1 MFPWETL
8 GVGVA
13 GAVLL
18 AILRTLLSPKAPF
31 IFSPT
36 HKPSRWDIRD
46 VSLLLLAV
54 FAALALRLW
63 NLESRVIDN
72 DEPAS
77 FGWTDLD
84 GWAREHD
91 ARLHPPLSP
100 WLMSAAFGLRA
111 ILADARSVSV
121 VAGIVVV
128 ALVFAALR
136 DRGRTTAALTAFF
149 AAVAPAMLHA
159 SQLAR
164 GYSLAAAALLATH
177 VLLTRALRHST
188 ERAWL
193 AYTIA
198 GTLAL
203 FTEYITLVPIV
214 VEALV
219 VLLAKLTPPRTRMAV
234 LTSLGGMLAISACFV
249 PFALSTFSL
258 GVGGPPRDPDGVWP
272 PLKHGLEL
280 FGGAGG
286 AALGGVALLLALSAW
301 WPATAT
307 DDQDALVARRAST
320 AALLGLALLVLGG
333 LITAMRARY
342 VLPVF
347 PLLAVACAAAATRVR
362 PRGAKSP
369 ADRPVASTRVR
380 PDSAPAVAPG
390 ASTRVGPHSAPALAP
405 GASTRVRA
413 HASTRVRA
421 VFGGSA
427 GAVLFVGHLALLPCY
442 LRQTCAASEI
452 GRGPPLRDTLA
463 VLRADP
469 RAPVV
474 VVPSWAIA
482 EPSYRLIHRFPGPD
496 SRRDCPARLCV
507 EGREPPRRA
516 MYGLDAD
523 EFLKRFPELRT
534 SLGQPYVLVRGP
546 IQLELEACTR
556 KARDT
561 DATLYRCH

>member
-13 GAVLL
+13 GAILL
-18 AILRTLLSPKAPF
+18 AILRARLSRKVPR
-31 IFSPT
+31 IFSPA
-36 HKPSRWDIRD
+36 HEPNRWQIQD

-91 ARLHPPLSP
+91 ARLHPPLPP
-100 WLMSAAFGLRA
+100 WLMSVAFGLRA

-121 VAGIVVV
+121 VAGLVVV
-128 ALVFAALR
+128 ALTFAALR
-136 DRGRTTAALTAFF
+136 ERGRITAATAALFVAI
-149 AAVAPAMLHA
+149 APAMLHA
-159 SQLAR
+159 SQMAR
-164 GYSLAAAALLATH
+164 GYSLAAALLMATH
-177 VLLTRALRHST
+177 VLLTRALRYRT

-198 GTLAL
+198 GTTAL
-203 FTEYITLVPIV
+203 FTEYITLGPIAA
-214 VEALV
+214 EALV
-219 VLLAKLTPPRTRMAV
+219 VLLARSSPRNARAAV
-234 LTSLGGMLAISACFV
+234 LTSLGGMLAVSACFV

-258 GVGGPPRDPDGVWP
+258 GVGGPPRDPDGMWL
-272 PLKHGLEL
+272 PLKQGLEL

-286 AALGGVALLLALSAW
+286 AVLGVLALLIALSAW
-301 WPATAT
+301 ASETTNDRNASL
-307 DDQDALVARRAST
+307 AILAARRAGA
-320 AALLGLALLVLGG
+320 AALLGFALLALGG

-342 VLPVF
+342 ALPVF
-347 PLLAVACAAAATRVR
+347 PLLVVACSA
-362 PRGAKSP
+362 
-369 ADRPVASTRVR
+369 ASTRVR
-380 PDSAPAVAPG
+380 PSGARSPAGWPV
-390 ASTRVGPHSAPALAP
+390 S
-405 GASTRVRA
+405 STRVRA
-413 HASTRVRA
+413 GAESTRVRA
-421 VFGGSA
+421 RVAEGMAAVGGVA
-427 GAVLFVGHLALLPCY
+427 LFFSHVALLPCY

-452 GRGPPLRDTLA
+452 GRGPPLRDTLTS
-463 VLRADP
+463 LHADP

-474 VVPSWAIA
+474 VVPSWSIA

-507 EGREPPRRA
+507 ESREEPRRA

-523 EFLKRFPELRT
+523 EFPKRFPKLHA
-534 SLGQPYVLVRGP
+534 SLGHSYVLVRGP
-546 IQLELEACTR
+546 TQLELPACTLE
-556 KARDT
+556 ARDT
-561 DATLYRCH
+561 DATLYRCP